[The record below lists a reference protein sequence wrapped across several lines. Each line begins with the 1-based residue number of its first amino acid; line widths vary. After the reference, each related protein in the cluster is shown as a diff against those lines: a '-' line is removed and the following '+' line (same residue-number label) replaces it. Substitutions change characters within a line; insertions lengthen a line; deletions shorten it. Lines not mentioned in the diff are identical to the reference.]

1 MAFGFPP
8 KCSQLIPLEDLSPE
22 QFIAISV
29 ETAVVL
35 GWNIGQ
41 VRNDGFVAYTNYS
54 IRSHGEELRIET
66 DKDIATIKS
75 SCIGSHLMDW
85 GKNRINIERFIK
97 AFVDQKS
104 QLTGDILQEK
114 IREYNHRIEADVEY
128 AGLALQPRMNFKNFL
143 YVFRPTR
150 NYFVTPILIDINII
164 VFIVMV
170 VSGVHFLH
178 PDNESMIRWGANF
191 RPMTLEGD
199 WWRLFANFFLHFGII
214 HLAFNMYALLYIGML
229 LEPRLG
235 AQRLAAAYILTG
247 LVASM
252 TSLYWHPLTISAG
265 ASGAIFGLYGV
276 FLALL
281 STSLIEQSA
290 RKALLTS
297 IGIFVVY
304 NLINGT
310 KGGIDNAAHLGG
322 LISGLLIG
330 FAYYP
335 SLLKSE
341 IKSVKY
347 NTIALV
353 SFPILL
359 GCYILYHNIP
369 NDIARYSEKMK
380 RFQIME
386 NMALELYKM
395 PQTAD
400 RSEILTEIKDRG
412 LYYWNE
418 DLELVGEADKLSL
431 PDQMHKKNK
440 MLIDYCQI
448 RIKSYELI
456 YKAIDENTDKYKEQI
471 EGYNRQI
478 EGIIE
483 ELEGPTEKK

>member
-1 MAFGFPP
+1 
-8 KCSQLIPLEDLSPE
+8 
-22 QFIAISV
+22 
-29 ETAVVL
+29 
-35 GWNIGQ
+35 
-41 VRNDGFVAYTNYS
+41 
-54 IRSHGEELRIET
+54 
-66 DKDIATIKS
+66 
-75 SCIGSHLMDW
+75 
-85 GKNRINIERFIK
+85 
-97 AFVDQKS
+97 
-104 QLTGDILQEK
+104 
-114 IREYNHRIEADVEY
+114 
-128 AGLALQPRMNFKNFL
+128 
-143 YVFRPTR
+143 
-150 NYFVTPILIDINII
+150 
-164 VFIVMV
+164 
-170 VSGVHFLH
+170 
-178 PDNESMIRWGANF
+178 
-191 RPMTLEGD
+191 LEGE